1 MPMTPITTNADR
13 KRAAYHVAI
22 ALLSD
27 PELATRVPSGAEVT
41 PVGFDDAKPIR
52 SEVVVEP
59 ASDAPRALISVPER
73 DVA

>member
-13 KRAAYHVAI
+13 KRAAYHVAM

-27 PELATRVPSGAEVT
+27 PALSARVPSGAQMT
-41 PVGFDDAKPIR
+41 PVGFDDEAHTI
-52 SEVVVEP
+52 EVVIEP

-73 DVA
+73 EVA